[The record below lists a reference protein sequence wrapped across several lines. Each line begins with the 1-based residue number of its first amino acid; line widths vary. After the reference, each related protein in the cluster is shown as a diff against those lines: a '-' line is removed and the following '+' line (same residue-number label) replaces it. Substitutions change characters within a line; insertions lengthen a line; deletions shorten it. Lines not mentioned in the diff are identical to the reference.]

1 MKLYITGIGTCV
13 VDDFSEEELD
23 QGASIKTIPAKAYM
37 PAGVRRG
44 TERLAKMFYIAAVKA
59 FEDADYENRSS
70 PPVIAGTGMSEID
83 AALDL
88 LFQIHESKG
97 SIISPRLVQNTVHNA
112 PSSILSIGLKNT
124 SPVITMAHSFLS
136 GESAVDYAF
145 TLAETSVYRDILV
158 VAGDQYVTRWTA
170 MLAEKKLHHLGS
182 KLESMNF
189 TEGAAALLLSRD
201 KPANRDYGAISACC
215 VFHLPVREKFSIK
228 HLRKFGFSVSTD
240 TVVILREFFRDNLPC
255 NEELAAILDIPLD
268 NIMILNAKEGNSM
281 ASPLSDLISYIRT
294 TTFKDILF
302 ISSEF
307 NDTALLQ
314 YIK

>member
-136 GESAVDYAF
+136 GESAVDYAL

-158 VAGDQYVTRWTA
+158 IAGDQYVTRWA
-170 MLAEKKLHHLGS
+170 ALLSENKLHHLS
-182 KLESMNF
+182 NKLRSMNF
-189 TEGAAALLLSRD
+189 TEGVAALLLSRD
-201 KPANRDYGAISACC
+201 KHANKDYGSITGCC
-215 VFHLPVREKFSIK
+215 VFHLPEQQKLSIK
-228 HLRKFGFSVSTD
+228 HLRKFGISVSAG
-240 TVVILREFFRDNLPC
+240 TVVILREFFRDNLPG
-255 NEELAAILDIPLD
+255 NEELACILGIPPD
-268 NIMILNAKEGNSM
+268 NIMILSAKNGTSM
-281 ASPLSDLISYIRT
+281 AWPLSDLISYIRKST
-294 TTFKDILF
+294 YKDILF

-307 NDTALLQ
+307 NDIALLQ
-314 YIK
+314 YRR